1 MQTERTTLNQ
11 TRRFWIAQTH
21 RHGDNGLRELVD
33 HARLPGARG
42 IHNVG
47 MSCIY
52 VLFDEVYR
60 NRLEEY
66 LCCFTLEFR
75 FPRIY
80 GCCRSVNNTSDVRT
94 TAYQDRTSQHRRMV
108 EVIWLI
114 QGVGFLE
121 GKQVM

>member
-1 MQTERTTLNQ
+1 MRDFPVPEEFTMLACRAYMFSLTRYTEIVSRSTS
-11 TRRFWIAQTH
+11 A
-21 RHGDNGLRELVD
+21 
-33 HARLPGARG
+33 ALP
-42 IHNVG
+42 
-47 MSCIY
+47 
-52 VLFDEVYR
+52 
-60 NRLEEY
+60 
-66 LCCFTLEFR
+66 